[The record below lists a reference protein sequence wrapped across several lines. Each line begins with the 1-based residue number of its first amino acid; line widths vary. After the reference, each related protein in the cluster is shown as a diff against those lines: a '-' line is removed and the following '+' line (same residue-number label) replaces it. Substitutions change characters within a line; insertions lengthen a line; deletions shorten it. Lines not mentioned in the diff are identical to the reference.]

1 MVYIGNPAGHRLLV
15 VHFSQDSRMSGKVTL
30 ITQGTQLS
38 LRRVPR
44 RVKTLLDDGGMSV
57 FDSEEL

>member
-1 MVYIGNPAGHRLLV
+1 
-15 VHFSQDSRMSGKVTL
+15 MSGEVAF

-44 RVKTLLDDGGMSV
+44 RVKTLVDEGGVSV

>member
-1 MVYIGNPAGHRLLV
+1 MN
-15 VHFSQDSRMSGKVTL
+15 GKAPL

-38 LRRVPR
+38 LRRAPR
-44 RVKTLLDDGGMSV
+44 RVKTLVDDNGVSV

>member
-1 MVYIGNPAGHRLLV
+1 
-15 VHFSQDSRMSGKVTL
+15 MSGKVTL